1 MQAFVISVIFNTARP
16 SKLSSQLQRK
26 REYGKFIFRRIH
38 ISLGEY
44 LKYIFLK

>member
-1 MQAFVISVIFNTARP
+1 MRAFIIPVIFNTERP

-26 REYGKFIFRRIH
+26 REYGKFIFRRIY

-44 LKYIFLK
+44 LKYIFSK